1 MSERIHVLAHQI
13 FGKSSVEECD
23 LSEIRDLVNRHP
35 YFAPAQFLLLA
46 KLKLDNDPDYQA
58 QLQKS
63 VLYYHNPLEFEFFI
77 NSERFYTDESILKDL
92 LKEDDHQDDLHI
104 FNVFTKEE
112 FAPELEIEQ
121 SQIESNDLNT
131 ELLNAENV
139 TVANESS
146 YASEEVIFIAEEN
159 ANEDEEYQDEVSI
172 EIEPDEEHSEFKMR
186 AVPSDLKSL
195 VTEIQTPN
203 PLTVVPK
210 DSESTE
216 EGQPA
221 TTNPETESLSFEP
234 FLLQAI
240 FS

>member
-46 KLKLDNDPDYQA
+46 KLKQENDPGYQA

-77 NSERFYTDESILKDL
+77 NSDRFYTDESILKDL
-92 LKEDDHQDDLHI
+92 HNEDDHQDDLHI

-121 SQIESNDLNT
+121 SQIESNDLDP
-131 ELLNAENV
+131 ELLNAEKD
-139 TVANESS
+139 TVSNDAS
-146 YASEEVIFIAEEN
+146 YSSEEVIFIAEEN
-159 ANEDEEYQDEVSI
+159 MNKDEEDEDEVSI
-172 EIEPDEEHSEFKMR
+172 EIEPDEEQTEFKMR
-186 AVPSDLKSL
+186 GVPSDLK
-195 VTEIQTPN
+195 
-203 PLTVVPK
+203 
-210 DSESTE
+210 
-216 EGQPA
+216 
-221 TTNPETESLSFEP
+221 
-234 FLLQAI
+234 
-240 FS
+240 